1 MENIDFNEKID
12 EKDSFGFYYAIY
24 FPKKKEY
31 IIVQDCSEAD
41 NYRKGNYNLT
51 QKFVTR
57 EEAVNWAE
65 NCKIENFVELNS
77 KKFYG
82 IFFRDTKETML
93 LTSPEKV
100 NIALY
105 KRSALCRKF
114 TLEEKAIKWLEKVRE
129 QETDIILEVFKE
141 KKKKY
146 YAIYFIEQED
156 GIIIT
161 SSIEVAT
168 TVKNKPYYCRKF
180 ASEDMAKRWL
190 KVVKKTN
197 KNIDPLEIV
206 KYENISNPK
215 ILNEKFY
222 GVYLIEE
229 EEAFVTNSL
238 EEANLAIKD
247 KEGLIKKFK
256 KEKDARNWVIQCKND
271 KRVYYGVFFPDEL
284 DSLIIFNYEKLK
296 TITKDKSNIY
306 KVFGTIFEAD
316 KWLRNMEYY
325 YTEEMEKLLKE
336 DTIFFDVGTGRGIGE
351 EVRVSDFAGNSILNK
366 LEEYNGLIN
375 EYGNYNLGKI
385 NNTSYGELYGLYLAL
400 LIALENNIYKI
411 AGDNQTVINQWSKG
425 EVVETKVLPSE
436 LELIKKVIKLREEFE
451 AKGGEVCY
459 INASLNPAD
468 LGFHKSRRKVKI
480 KEETNNS

>member
-1 MENIDFNEKID
+1 M
-12 EKDSFGFYYAIY
+12 
-24 FPKKKEY
+24 
-31 IIVQDCSEAD
+31 Q
-41 NYRKGNYNLT
+41 
-51 QKFVTR
+51 
-57 EEAVNWAE
+57 
-65 NCKIENFVELNS
+65 
-77 KKFYG
+77 
-82 IFFRDTKETML
+82 
-93 LTSPEKV
+93 
-100 NIALY
+100 
-105 KRSALCRKF
+105 
-114 TLEEKAIKWLEKVRE
+114 
-129 QETDIILEVFKE
+129 
-141 KKKKY
+141 
-146 YAIYFIEQED
+146 
-156 GIIIT
+156 
-161 SSIEVAT
+161 
-168 TVKNKPYYCRKF
+168 
-180 ASEDMAKRWL
+180 
-190 KVVKKTN
+190 
-197 KNIDPLEIV
+197 
-206 KYENISNPK
+206 
-215 ILNEKFY
+215 
-222 GVYLIEE
+222 
-229 EEAFVTNSL
+229 
-238 EEANLAIKD
+238 IKD